1 MKHLSI
7 DRPQDFEFHDAEWS
21 CICHD
26 AQTLVMETR
35 HLNVRQVA
43 EQNDCDCDMEI
54 DLARMTFR
62 GFRVISYEP
71 GRCWRIDP
79 FGHKYPEG
87 PQIILEH
94 EEALAAFLKELE
106 NIVTIYSF
114 TQDGEG
120 EYTLDGMGEEPF
132 FTLHFRCDEMMI
144 EWDDHSC
151 PAWYVPH
158 HRGQKA

>member
-1 MKHLSI
+1 M
-7 DRPQDFEFHDAEWS
+7 
-21 CICHD
+21 
-26 AQTLVMETR
+26 
-35 HLNVRQVA
+35 
-43 EQNDCDCDMEI
+43 
-54 DLARMTFR
+54 
-62 GFRVISYEP
+62 
-71 GRCWRIDP
+71 
-79 FGHKYPEG
+79 
-87 PQIILEH
+87 EH
-94 EEALAAFLKELE
+94 EEALAAFLKEIE